1 MQSYTPPAYS
11 EESFHCPLCGFYA
24 HQYWFQG
31 CCVQTR
37 VGGKHQ
43 EVADVSF
50 CRCEHCG
57 SLSVWRKGMMIYPDG
72 GNAPLPNPDLPGE
85 VVKDYEEARSILA
98 KSPRGAAALL
108 RLSIQKLCHQLGES
122 GKDLNADIGSLVEKG
137 LPEKVRQALDAL
149 RVIGNNAVHPGQID
163 LTDDADTATA
173 LFGLVNF
180 IAEKMITEPKEI
192 ERLHALLPPGAI
204 EQIKRRDGVAL
215 RPGDADH

>member
-1 MQSYTPPAYS
+1 MQSYTPPAYDK
-11 EESFHCPLCGFYA
+11 ESFHCPHCGVYA
-24 HQYWFQG
+24 HQYWFEG
-31 CCVQTR
+31 CR
-37 VGGKHQ
+37 VRRGVAGSHQ
-43 EVADVSF
+43 PVADVSF
-50 CRCEHCG
+50 CHCARCGHF
-57 SLSVWRKGMMIYPDG
+57 SVWRERLMIYPDG

-85 VVKDYEEARSILA
+85 VVEDYEEARSILA

-108 RLSIQKLCHQLGES
+108 RLSIQKLCPHLGEP
-122 GKDLNADIGSLVEKG
+122 GKDLNADIGSLVTKG

-163 LTDDADTATA
+163 LTDNADIATA

-192 ERLHALLPPGAI
+192 ERLHALIPPGAI

-215 RPGDADH
+215 DPGK

>member
-1 MQSYTPPAYS
+1 MQSSTPPAYNK
-11 EESFHCPLCGFYA
+11 ESFHCPFCAVYA

-31 CCVQTR
+31 CRVR
-37 VGGKHQ
+37 RGVGGKHQ

-50 CRCEHCG
+50 CQCTHCG
-57 SLSVWRKGMMIYPDG
+57 RTSVWRKAMMIYPDG
-72 GNAPLPNPDLPGE
+72 GNAPLPHPDLPGE
-85 VVKDYEEARSILA
+85 VVKDYEEARSILT
-98 KSPRGAAALL
+98 KSPRGATALL
-108 RLSIQKLCHQLGES
+108 RLLIQKLCQQLGEP
-122 GKDLNADIGSLVEKG
+122 GKDLNADIGSLVKKG

-192 ERLHALLPPGAI
+192 ERLHSLIPPGAI
-204 EQIKRRDGVAL
+204 EQIKRRDKPAL
-215 RPGDADH
+215 TSGGE